1 MKCIGGSSFLRITRI
16 ALAVLCVVFNIR
28 SVDAQDTPA
37 QTGTIEGTVSTQ
49 SGTVKLPGVLVSI
62 RGASDQEVAQQ
73 VSDDTGHFV
82 VTNLPVA
89 RYHVLASLDGFQSV
103 ESEAVVSPG
112 AVANLTLDL
121 PIAAVSEHVD
131 VKATAPVFEA
141 ETLASSEQVAA
152 SETQVLAPGQG
163 VPAALRLMTGVI
175 EVPGGDSIDG
185 GRPFQ
190 SGTQLGA
197 ATLIDPAT
205 NLARV
210 PLPDN
215 GIDTVSVLPNPYEV
229 EFGRFSS
236 GLVVIQTR
244 RAADHWKIDVGNLEP
259 ALRLKRFTLLNV
271 TGVTV
276 WQPDVEIGGPLVKG
290 RVFLQQTAQYHYQ
303 TIDIPSRPEIEL
315 KYNRWF
321 SSLTRVDA
329 NLSPRHSLVV
339 AGGYVPSSIDQ
350 ELLGTFIP
358 PDATVNINDD
368 VGHGMVT
375 ERALLGKATAV
386 ETTLEYHQ
394 YRTGVSP
401 QGPAPMTMLPET
413 TLGNFY
419 NIQNRNTS
427 AFQWIETASHSYT
440 GLGGV
445 HLLKVGADLLHSSY
459 DGTSDSRPVL
469 IERSNGTLARRLDF
483 DGPSVQSVDSTDVA
497 VFAQDR
503 FQPVSRASIEFGGRF
518 DHDGITDHASVTPRV
533 GLAVRLN
540 RSGTATLHGGW
551 GLFYE
556 RTPSVAGAFEQFEAP
571 VDTRFNGDGVTALG
585 PSVFY
590 AHSTAPGLQPARSST
605 WDVAYDHHVNAIF
618 SMHVG
623 VLDRDGSHQLIVDPV
638 QVIGGAAYVMS
649 STGRSHYRQQE
660 VSVHIGRDAASMN
673 ASYVHSSARE
683 SLNTLLNF
691 FDVVLQPII
700 GDNAYAPAMADAPHR
715 LLLRGRAM
723 PTPGWLLVATVDWRS
738 GLPYSIVNEDLD
750 FIGPR
755 NALRF
760 PSYFR
765 VDAGF
770 ERRLGVARFHPWV
783 GLRVSNALNSF
794 LPSDV
799 QANIGS
805 PAFGSFYNS
814 VYREYRLRIRF
825 EK

>member
-1 MKCIGGSSFLRITRI
+1 MC
-16 ALAVLCVVFNIR
+16 NIR
-28 SVDAQDTPA
+28 SARAQESSA

-49 SGTVKLPGVLVSI
+49 SGTVKLPGVLVSV

-89 RYHVLASLDGFQSV
+89 RYRVLASLDGFQSV

-236 GLVVIQTR
+236 GLVVIQTK

-339 AGGYVPSSIDQ
+339 AGGFVPSSIDQ

-401 QGPAPMTMLPET
+401 QGPAPMTLLPET

-419 NIQNRNTS
+419 NIQHRNTS
-427 AFQWIETASHSYT
+427 ALQWIETASHSYT

-445 HLLKVGADLLHSSY
+445 HLLKVGADVLHSSY

-469 IERSNGTLARRLDF
+469 IDRSDGTLARRLDF
-483 DGPSVQSVDSTDVA
+483 DGPTAQSVDSTDVG

-503 FQPVSRASIEFGGRF
+503 FQPVSRASIEFGGRL

-533 GLAVRLN
+533 GVAVRLN

-556 RTPSVAGAFEQFEAP
+556 RTPSVAGAFEQFEEP
-571 VDTRFNGDGVTALG
+571 VDIRFDADGLTPLG
-585 PSVFY
+585 PPVLY
-590 AHSTAPGLQPARSST
+590 AHLTAPGLQPARSST
-605 WDVAYDHHVNAIF
+605 WDVAYDHHVNAIV
-618 SMHVG
+618 SVHVG
-623 VLDRDGSHQLIVDPV
+623 VLDRDGSHQLIVEPV
-638 QVIGGAAYVMS
+638 QALSGAAYVMS
-649 STGRSHYRQQE
+649 SSGRSHYRQQE

-691 FDVVLQPII
+691 FDVVPQPII
-700 GDNAYAPAMADAPHR
+700 GENAYAPAMADAPNR

-723 PTPGWLLVATVDWRS
+723 PTPGWLLVATLDWRS

-755 NALRF
+755 NGLRF

-770 ERRLGVARFHPWV
+770 ERRFGVARFHPWV

-799 QANIGS
+799 QANINS